1 MLSKLYFRRN
11 LMLRIAAIVLCCG
24 CSADSCAQTLL
35 GRLQKFQKFIPPGN
49 YSGITPIG
57 DNRYAIVSDKDNT
70 EGFHIFHIE
79 IDTLKRRI
87 LKIEEEGFR
96 SSGVKNRDMEGI
108 TIQPFSKTVFISG
121 ESDN

>member
-1 MLSKLYFRRN
+1 
-11 LMLRIAAIVLCCG
+11 MLRIAAIVLCCG

-70 EGFHIFHIE
+70 EGF
-79 IDTLKRRI
+79 TLPAFSGKARKRGE
-87 LKIEEEGFR
+87 KKSEMKPNEEGIEHEE
-96 SSGVKNRDMEGI
+96 D
-108 TIQPFSKTVFISG
+108 
-121 ESDN
+121 